1 MQKKKKRLV
10 KLPPEVRSAF
20 LRIRDNDK
28 RNDYI
33 KLLRDEGWTLASI
46 SEATG
51 ITRER
56 VRQIYKEPNHFGV
69 TLDTD
74 VPVPQLPLK
83 PEKKPKALKKSTSPE
98 RLARLKELQ
107 PLAQQVRSNAKR
119 FRAEAE
125 EYTNLL
131 WKVHSEEGVSIYR
144 IAKELGITHSA
155 IRFRLVRYGYVAPSE
170 KAKSKVYQPIAMK
183 NRVIVAPT
191 PEKKNFMDRISFI
204 KVGN

>member
-10 KLPPEVRSAF
+10 KLPPEVRKAF
-20 LRIRDNDK
+20 LGIRDIDK
-28 RNDYI
+28 RNEYI
-33 KLLRDEGWTLASI
+33 KLLRTEGWTLASI

-56 VRQIYKEPNHFGV
+56 VRQIYREPNHFGV
-69 TLDTD
+69 TLEEQ
-74 VPVPQLPLK
+74 VPLPKLPLK
-83 PEKKPKALKKSTSPE
+83 PERKAKKKNDPSPE
-98 RLARLKELQ
+98 RIARLKELQ

-131 WKVHSEEGVSIYR
+131 WKVYSEEGVSIYR
-144 IAKELGITHSA
+144 LAKELGVTHSA
-155 IRFRLVRYGYVAPSE
+155 IRFRLVRYGYIAPSE
-170 KAKSKVYQPIAMK
+170 NAKSKVYQPIAMK